1 MLVLALA
8 ICGAVCI
15 VLIVL
20 FCLYILAI
28 RPEPHRG
35 EVMDFVRY
43 RYAHRGLYGDGVP
56 ENSLAAFEAACRAGY
71 GIELDVQLSRDG
83 VPVVFHDAT
92 LDRVCGISARVRDLD
107 VAELTRTTL
116 SGCPGHTIPTLA
128 DVLELVDGEVPLLV
142 EFKGTRDAVDV
153 CKTAIPLF
161 DEYQGAWCMESF
173 SPYAVRW
180 FRKNRP
186 DIIRGQLS
194 DHMWADRH
202 YRNLGTFLIESL
214 LTNFLTRPDF
224 LAYNF
229 AHQRYFPFRLFRG
242 VWRAPTFAWTVR
254 SEEDAAACKKNFE
267 SIIFEH
273 YIPAAGPIVN
283 FSDPDE

>member
-1 MLVLALA
+1 MVPALAVLCAVCGAALFLFLLYLLAL
-8 ICGAVCI
+8 
-15 VLIVL
+15 
-20 FCLYILAI
+20 
-28 RPEPHRG
+28 RPGRHRAG
-35 EVMDFVRY
+35 TDAFTAW

-92 LDRVCGISARVRDLD
+92 LDRVCGISARVRDFD
-107 VAELTRTTL
+107 ADELTRTTL
-116 SGCPGHTIPTLA
+116 SGCPGHTVPTLA
-128 DVLELVDGEVPLLV
+128 AVLEAVGGRVPLLV
-142 EFKGTRDAVDV
+142 EIKGARDAVDV
-153 CKTAIPLF
+153 CRTAIPLL
-161 DEYQGAWCMESF
+161 DAYRVPWCMESF

-194 DHMWADRH
+194 DRLWADRR
-202 YRNLGTFLIESL
+202 YRNVGTFLIESL

-229 AHQRYFPFRLFRG
+229 AHQRYLPFRLFRG
-242 VWRAPTFAWTVR
+242 IWRAPTFAWTVR